1 MTLDTVGGRHNLPE
15 VILGDEREELET
27 ETEASFDPVRGRF
40 FFRRFFFF
48 FHFSRRKRTRML
60 LTDATSVFFFCSMCL
75 SHPGVTIGAWV
86 QGRVEGGKQAET
98 P

>member
-40 FFRRFFFF
+40 RFFPDFF
-48 FHFSRRKRTRML
+48 SFFTSLDESML
-60 LTDATSVFFFCSMCL
+60 ETQAHRCS
-75 SHPGVTIGAWV
+75 
-86 QGRVEGGKQAET
+86 K
-98 P
+98 